1 MKLTRSDMGQLSA
14 SRNVL
19 IRRDEVRASFDAPT
33 LTCWHKVL
41 KLFRDS
47 TMRCCMGIQA
57 NNDIEHQRADTAF
70 QVQHLEA
77 Q

>member
-1 MKLTRSDMGQLSA
+1 MKLTWSDMGQLSV

-19 IRRDEVRASFDAPT
+19 IRRDEVHASFDALT
-33 LTCWHKVL
+33 LTCWHNVL

-47 TMRCCMGIQA
+47 TMRCCMGTQA
-57 NNDIEHQRADTAF
+57 NNDIEHQRADTAL
-70 QVQHLEA
+70 QVQHLKS